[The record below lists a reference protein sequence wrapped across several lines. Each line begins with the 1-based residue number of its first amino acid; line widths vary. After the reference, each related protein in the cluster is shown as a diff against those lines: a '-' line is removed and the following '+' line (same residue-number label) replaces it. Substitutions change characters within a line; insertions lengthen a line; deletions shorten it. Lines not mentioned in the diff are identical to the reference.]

1 MTRLILIRH
10 GQSVWNAKN
19 IFTGWVDV
27 DLAPAGKLEA
37 KQSGELIKQ
46 INFKPQMCFTSYLK
60 RARDT
65 LDIILKEINFFED
78 TNINI
83 GWQLN
88 ERHYGSLQGLNKDE
102 TLKKFGEDQFL
113 DADVK
118 VPGAGVG
125 VQAGGIANATLLYK
139 GVDGWEISG
148 NEFTSKVD
156 LKVGAGS
163 DLVSISS
170 STGNL
175 STQGTIAVDGSVTQS
190 EAPASNNKV
199 VTDVFSGKSAAKAT
213 WPAHSFIKTFTI
225 TNLNTAKYIVT
236 TGKGANKTAIELLV
250 VGDGT
255 TIDGTAYGQVEIGTE
270 QLVDIEIGV
279 DTGMVGI
286 SVSAITDD
294 TDVSITGSA
303 HYNS

>member
-102 TLKKFGEDQFL
+102 TLKKFGEDQFIKWRRSYDTPPPKL
-113 DADVK
+113 DKESEMNPNND
-118 VPGAGVG
+118 P
-125 VQAGGIANATLLYK
+125 LYK
-139 GVDGWEISG
+139 NIQYAELPLSECLKDTYERVIPYWDEFIRPNIKNGDTLIAAHGNSLRALCKQLFNISDQDIVGLEIP
-148 NEFTSKVD
+148 
-156 LKVGAGS
+156 
-163 DLVSISS
+163 
-170 STGNL
+170 TGNPL
-175 STQGTIAVDGSVTQS
+175 LLELDNSCKI
-190 EAPASNNKV
+190 
-199 VTDVFSGKSAAKAT
+199 KSARY
-213 WPAHSFIKTFTI
+213 
-225 TNLNTAKYIVT
+225 LNSSRAEKIPQI
-236 TGKGANKTAIELLV
+236 N
-250 VGDGT
+250 
-255 TIDGTAYGQVEIGTE
+255 
-270 QLVDIEIGV
+270 
-279 DTGMVGI
+279 
-286 SVSAITDD
+286 
-294 TDVSITGSA
+294 
-303 HYNS
+303 